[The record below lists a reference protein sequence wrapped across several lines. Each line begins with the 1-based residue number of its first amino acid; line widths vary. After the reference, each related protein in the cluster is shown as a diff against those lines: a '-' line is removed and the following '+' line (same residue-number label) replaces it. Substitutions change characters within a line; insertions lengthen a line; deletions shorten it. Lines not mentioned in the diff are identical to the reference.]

1 MTDFGQIDLPQLTIF
16 GSPEDRLVDA
26 MKIVSSHL
34 HQKFQ
39 PIFGEISKNS
49 CVLASLTVRDFM
61 FRAGFRDVV
70 VRPVRVLMR
79 ASRGGKEVNSVGVGY
94 QHEGKGD
101 PRRWAGH
108 MAVYS
113 PSLNYLIDTTLFQAQ
128 RKDWPFLPGMIAVPL
143 RNTSSDQVIFGLKPI
158 TGMSI
163 DIPDDDYSYEIVWL
177 DDPKNNTWKT
187 APDTSKRRRK
197 PVVNAMLDALT
208 TAERTSLQ
216 KETSDV

>member
-16 GSPEDRLVDA
+16 GSPQDRFVAA

-34 HQKFQ
+34 HQGFR
-39 PIFGEISKNS
+39 PTFGEISKNS
-49 CVLASLTVRDFM
+49 CVLASLTVRDFL

-70 VRPVRVLMR
+70 ARPVRVLMR
-79 ASRGGKEVNSVGVGY
+79 ASREGKELNSVGVGY

-113 PSLNYLIDTTLFQAQ
+113 PSLNYLVDTTLFQAQ

-143 RNTSSDQVIFGLKPI
+143 RDSPNDQVIFGLKPI

-163 DIPDDDYSYEIVWL
+163 EIPEDNYSFEIVWV
-177 DDPKNNTWKT
+177 DDPKNNTWKN
-187 APDTSKRRRK
+187 APDRSKRRREA
-197 PVVNAMLDALT
+197 VVEAMLSAFA
-208 TAERTSLQ
+208 TAEREPTK
-216 KETSDV
+216 KETSNV